1 MANVRDHFS
10 DEGLM
15 CLHRIFEKGHSTS
28 NGGALA
34 RKLWKT
40 AKEIEAELLMRV
52 PVAHL
57 WQLEK
62 LQRDLNLKLND

>member
-15 CLHRIFEKGHSTS
+15 CLHRIFEKGYSTS
-28 NGGALA
+28 KGGALG

-40 AKEIEAELLMRV
+40 AKEIEAELLFRV
-52 PVAHL
+52 PISHL
-57 WQLEK
+57 CKIVK
-62 LQRDLNLKLND
+62 LQRDLNLKTND